1 MKIVCC
7 GAGGMIGGHLVK
19 QLLEEGCDVRACD
32 IKPFMDWHQ
41 KFPGAENLRLDL
53 RDPLAC
59 RVACA
64 RAGWVFNLACNMGGI
79 GWIETRHADCMLS
92 VLINTNLLIAAKE
105 LDVKRYF
112 YSSSACAYNT
122 GKQLLDA
129 STLETYPTVVP
140 YAYPL
145 KESDAYPAMPEK
157 GYGEEKLFSERLCGY
172 FTQDYGLQ
180 TRVTRFHN
188 CYGTHGE
195 WKGGREKSPAAICR
209 KVVEAKL
216 SGSHEI
222 EIWGDGN
229 QTRTYMWISD
239 CIKGTRLIMENLYT
253 DPVNLG
259 SSELVSINQLVDIV
273 EEIAGLPFMALKRNY
288 NLDAPLGVRGRSS
301 DNTLLKKLTGW
312 EPSTPLRDGMA
323 QLYEWIHDQI
333 VADHL
338 RSAI

>member
-7 GAGGMIGGHLVK
+7 GAGGFIGGWLVK
-19 QLLEEGCDVRACD
+19 TLLEEGYDVRACD

-64 RAGWVFNLACNMGGI
+64 RADHVYNLAASMGGM
-79 GWIETRHADCMLS
+79 GFIETHKAECMLN
-92 VLINTNLLIAAKE
+92 VLINTNMLIAARDLRVNK
-105 LDVKRYF
+105 YF
-112 YSSSACAYNT
+112 FSSSACVYN
-122 GKQLLDA
+122 GDKQGLCS
-129 STLETYPTVVP
+129 STLTTYPDVIP

-145 KESDAYPAMPEK
+145 KETDAYPALPEL
-157 GYGEEKLFSERLCGY
+157 GYGEEKLYSERACIY
-172 FTQDYGLQ
+172 FNQDFGIE
-180 TRVTRFHN
+180 TRIARYHN
-188 CYGTHGE
+188 CYGPNGT
-195 WKGGREKSPAAICR
+195 WKGGREKAPAAICR
-209 KVVEAKL
+209 KVIESKL

-229 QTRTYMWISD
+229 QSRTFMWIDD
-239 CIKGTRLIMENLYT
+239 CVKGTRMIMDGYYGE
-253 DPVNLG
+253 PINLG

-273 EEIAGLPFMALKRNY
+273 EEIADVELKRNY

-301 DNTLLKKLTGW
+301 NNHLIKKLFDW
-312 EPSTPLRDGMA
+312 EPSTPLRKGMA
-323 QLYEWIHDQI
+323 KLYEWIHDQI
-333 VADHL
+333 LADHL